1 MRRDLVSPHLF
12 YEAATPTT
20 KGENIDNKTPKK
32 KIEKKKTSIK
42 KITDNE
48 IEEFFEIESK
58 KQKDEKST
66 SEIKHEIFHLIQDL
80 REMEIRISEHYE
92 ISSFEARFVN
102 PEKRRKQIFSERSII
117 REKISKQLRYLIENG
132 LTEQD
137 IPDEMPFIP
146 KTEIHGLV
154 MNLP

>member
-1 MRRDLVSPHLF
+1 M
-12 YEAATPTT
+12 PTT
-20 KGENIDNKTPKK
+20 KGENVENNTPRKKT
-32 KIEKKKTSIK
+32 EKKKTNVNK
-42 KITDNE
+42 VTDNE
-48 IEEFFEIESK
+48 IENFFEIESK
-58 KQKDEKST
+58 KQKKEKST

-92 ISSFEARFVN
+92 ISSFEARFAN

-117 REKISKQLRYLIENG
+117 REKISKQLRFLIENG
-132 LTEQD
+132 LTEQE

-146 KTEIHGLV
+146 NGEIHGLV